1 MILSKEKVIF
11 LFQKRA
17 EALIKNDPVKAG
29 ACGRA
34 RPDRGFSAGKVAY
47 GFI

>member
-1 MILSKEKVIF
+1 MILSKEKSDFSF
-11 LFQKRA
+11 LEKG
-17 EALIKNDPVKAG
+17 ESPIKNDPVKAG